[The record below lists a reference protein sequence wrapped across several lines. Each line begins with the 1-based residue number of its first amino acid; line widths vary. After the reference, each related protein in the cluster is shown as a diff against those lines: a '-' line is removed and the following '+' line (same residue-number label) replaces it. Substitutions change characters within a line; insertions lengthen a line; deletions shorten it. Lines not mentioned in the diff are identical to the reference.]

1 MKKFFLLAA
10 MVGVALTG
18 CMKDEVYVPKCE
30 TPISFEVANYVAQ
43 TRASGAFSTTET
55 FGVNAWSRDAAASS
69 SVQMMKD
76 EVVSYADGKWTTKPT
91 TYYWPIN
98 GTVDF
103 IAYYPTTVK
112 PTIVHKYEGGDTYTY
127 TDYTVVDGVDLMYAD
142 KAIRFSKNNTAAEN
156 DTALGYGDPDPL
168 VNDYGFAGV
177 PTLFRHA
184 LAKVNFKVQ
193 NGKPTDGVYSYD
205 IKVDSITLNVYKQ
218 GSVTLTS
225 AGTTP
230 ATRGTWSV
238 ENNVWTPKT
247 GSKGDLTWTE
257 AVTLS
262 DGTAKDYA
270 TRTQYVLP
278 QTLTAG
284 DQKITVNYTVTQY
297 QNIIIDGTETKTKIS
312 EQTYNTTLDLYSAVL
327 PRWQMNKN
335 ITYTISL
342 SSIGTQILFAP
353 AVEEWETASGNVTI
367 Q

>member
-18 CMKDEVYVPKCE
+18 CMKNEVYVPKCD

-43 TRASGAFSTTET
+43 TRASGEFSTTET

-69 SVQMMKD
+69 SVQMMTN
-76 EVVSYADGKWTTKPT
+76 EVVSYTDSKWKTAT

-103 IAYYPTTVK
+103 IAYYPTSVV
-112 PTIVHKYEGGDTYTY
+112 PTIVYDYDGADTYTY
-127 TDYTVVDGVDLMYAD
+127 TDYTVGSVDLMYAD

-156 DTALGYGDPDPL
+156 DTALGYDPGA
-168 VNDYGFAGV
+168 YGFEGV

-193 NGKPTDGVYSYD
+193 NGLPTDGVYSYD
-205 IKVDSITLNVYKQ
+205 IKVNKITLKVYNQ
-218 GSVTLTS
+218 GSVTLKNNGITAAS
-225 AGTTP
+225 
-230 ATRGTWSV
+230 RGTWTTLPAG
-238 ENNVWTPKT
+238 NVWTPT
-247 GSKGDLTWTE
+247 DANALVDLTWADTSL
-257 AVTLS
+257 TLS

-278 QTLTAG
+278 QALVAG
-284 DQKITVNYTVTQY
+284 KQTIAVDYTVTQY
-297 QNIIIDGTETKTKIS
+297 QTINIGGTPTKTKIS
-312 EQTYNTTLDLYSAVL
+312 EQNYTPAAFDLEGLTLDS
-327 PRWQMNKN
+327 WQMNKN
-335 ITYTISL
+335 ITYTITL

-353 AVEEWETASGNVTI
+353 AVEEWVDADDSLI
-367 Q
+367 IH

>member
-18 CMKDEVYVPKCE
+18 CMKNEVYVPKCD

-43 TRASGAFSTTET
+43 TRASGVFSTTET

-69 SVQMMKD
+69 SVQMMTN
-76 EVVSYADGKWTTKPT
+76 EVVSYTDGKWKTAT

-103 IAYYPTTVK
+103 IAYYPTSPV
-112 PTIVHKYEGGDTYTY
+112 PAIVHKYEGGDTYTY
-127 TDYTVVDGVDLMYAD
+127 TDYTVADVDLMYAD

-156 DTALGYGDPDPL
+156 DTALGYDG
-168 VNDYGFAGV
+168 DYGFTGV

-193 NGKPTDGVYSYD
+193 NAKPTDGVYSYD
-205 IKVDSITLNVYKQ
+205 IKVNSITLNVYNQ

-230 ATRGTWSV
+230 ASRGTWSV
-238 ENNVWTPKT
+238 ANNVWTPT
-247 GSKGDLTWTE
+247 AGSSKVDLTWTE

-262 DGTAKDYA
+262 DDTVTPYNA
-270 TRTQYVLP
+270 TKLQYVLP
-278 QTLTAG
+278 QTLTAA

-297 QNIIIDGTETKTKIS
+297 QTINIGGTPTKTKIS
-312 EQTYNTTLDLYSAVL
+312 EQTYEPILDLRSDVL
-327 PRWQMNKN
+327 PRWEMNKN
-335 ITYTISL
+335 ITYTIAL

-353 AVEEWETASGNVTI
+353 AVEEWEPASGNVTI

>member
-18 CMKDEVYVPKCE
+18 CMKNEVYVPKCE

-43 TRASGAFSTTET
+43 TRANGAFNYAS

-69 SVQMMKD
+69 SVQMMTD
-76 EVVSYADGKWTTKPT
+76 EVVSLIGGKWTTT
-91 TYYWPIN
+91 TPYYWPIN

-112 PTIVHKYEGGDTYTY
+112 PTIVHKYAGGDTYTY
-127 TDYTVVDGVDLMYAD
+127 TDYTVADVDLMYAD
-142 KAIRFSKNNTAAEN
+142 KAIRFSANNAAADN
-156 DTALGYGDPDPL
+156 GADFGIGS
-168 VNDYGFAGV
+168 YGFEGV

-193 NGKPTDGVYSYD
+193 NGLPTDGVYSYD
-205 IKVDSITLNVYKQ
+205 IKVNSITLNVYKQ

-230 ATRGTWSV
+230 ASRGTWSV
-238 ENNVWTPKT
+238 TDNVWTPT
-247 GSKGDLTWTE
+247 NADTDATLTWADTSL
-257 AVTLS
+257 TLS
-262 DGTAKDYA
+262 DGTAVDYDP
-270 TRTQYVLP
+270 RTQYVLP
-278 QTLTAG
+278 QTLVAG
-284 DQKITVNYTVTQY
+284 KQTIAVDYTVTQY
-297 QNIIIDGTETKTKIS
+297 QTIGGVKTEIS
-312 EQTYNTTLDLYSAVL
+312 TQNYTPAAFDLEGLTLD
-327 PRWQMNKN
+327 RWEMNKN

-353 AVEEWETASGNVTI
+353 AVEEWVDADDSLI
-367 Q
+367 IH